1 MHAADPKP
9 KEIAGQQEIDGLSTP
24 VGPKDEPPCRAGDDP
39 VPTPHRTVVWIGSLV
54 PLNAGSYSK
63 RIEPCRYRSRALGTL
78 VRPRP
83 FTDMQASSI
92 GVHFTPPFVCP
103 AAMTV

>member
-39 VPTPHRTVVWIGSLV
+39 VPTPHRTLLWIDFLV
-54 PLNAGSYSK
+54 PLKPGSYSK
-63 RIEPCRYRSRALGTL
+63 RLERCRYRSRALGTL
-78 VRPRP
+78 VRPRR

-92 GVHFTPPFVCP
+92 GVHFSPSIRLPCRQ
-103 AAMTV
+103 